1 MADKR
6 QIGVRYCGGCNPR
19 YDRVALVKRI
29 GGFFPEAEFVTAQ
42 AGVKYP
48 AVLVVCG
55 CPSRCAN
62 VSDLAVPA
70 GRLIF
75 LSGWEELLP
84 AKEKLAEA
92 LKGQQTRSLT
102 HEEVLDILPHRE
114 PMLFIDT
121 VSRLVPGEEAVG
133 GPLPRPAG
141 AALLRGPLPRNAG
154 APRRLHHR
162 GRRPGGGHPDDDH
175 GALRREAPPVHGGAG
190 GHLPAENPAGG
201 YAGNPRVPSG
211 GEDGAGHRRLPGAGV
226 CGGRAGGGSG
236 AAAGLPVAQ

>member
-1 MADKR
+1 MADRR

-92 LKGQQTRSLT
+92 LKPVINAVLSALKKLWKVSAKAIGVPPKWLHLAAHAKKARTRKKYRNRIRRY
-102 HEEVLDILPHRE
+102 V
-114 PMLFIDT
+114 F
-121 VSRLVPGEEAVG
+121 EALAAEGGG
-133 GPLPRPAG
+133 GP
-141 AALLRGPLPRNAG
+141 
-154 APRRLHHR
+154 
-162 GRRPGGGHPDDDH
+162 
-175 GALRREAPPVHGGAG
+175 
-190 GHLPAENPAGG
+190 
-201 YAGNPRVPSG
+201 
-211 GEDGAGHRRLPGAGV
+211 
-226 CGGRAGGGSG
+226 
-236 AAAGLPVAQ
+236 